1 MKLKG
6 SEAIVKVLLEQGV
19 DTVFGYPGGAVI
31 PLYDALYSAPL
42 KNVLTA
48 HEQGAIHAA
57 DGYARASG
65 KTGVCIATSGPG
77 ATNIVTG
84 LATAYLDSIPLV
96 AITGQVG
103 VSMLG
108 RDSFQEI
115 DIVGVTMPI
124 TKYNMMVRSKEELVP
139 ALREAFALAK
149 EGRPG
154 PVLVDVPSSVQVE
167 ELEWP
172 EAEGQAEAEP
182 LPQATAEQLTQAAE
196 VLNAA
201 QKPVLLVGGGAVNSG
216 AQAELVEL
224 AEKCD
229 LPVVNTL
236 MGIGVYPESD
246 ARSLGLTGMHG
257 HIASNLAVANADV
270 LIVAGSRFSDRVTGD
285 RNRYVG
291 KKTIIQLDIDPS
303 EIDKNVAAS
312 LPVMGDV
319 KETLQRLL
327 PLLREA
333 QRLGITVNRI
343 DETLGAFRHTRAELM
358 EYAALCRDN
367 GVALTVS
374 IGPRAAYDTSAT
386 RLSRQGAVIGY
397 RLRGEE
403 QLVRALEDAKRVC
416 DLGIRGLLVYDEGLL
431 WVLNEARR
439 AGELPAD
446 TVLKASAHCG
456 HGNGASFRLL
466 ERCGADSINP
476 VRDLSLDML
485 CALRASVSV
494 PLDIHTDCPESS
506 GGFIRTYEAPEIV
519 RCCAPVYLKT
529 GNSAL
534 AAHGSLPT
542 EADAAR
548 MAQQAAIVMEMLG
561 RYLPEARQLSRGEGH
576 GQVAE
581 AEVCV

>member
-124 TKYNMMVRSKEELVP
+124 TKYNMLVRSKEELVP
-139 ALREAFALAK
+139 ALRKAFALAK

-172 EAEGQAEAEP
+172 ELEAEAEMEAMP
-182 LPQATAEQLTQAAE
+182 KAAAEQLAEAAA
-196 VLNAA
+196 VLNKAER
-201 QKPVLLVGGGAVNSG
+201 PVLLVGGGAVNSG

-224 AEKCD
+224 AAKCD

-246 ARSLGLTGMHG
+246 ERSLGLTGMHG

-270 LIVAGSRFSDRVTGD
+270 LVVAGSRFSDRVTGD

-312 LPVMGDV
+312 FSCFE
-319 KETLQRLL
+319 K
-327 PLLREA
+327 
-333 QRLGITVNRI
+333 
-343 DETLGAFRHTRAELM
+343 
-358 EYAALCRDN
+358 
-367 GVALTVS
+367 S
-374 IGPRAAYDTSAT
+374 
-386 RLSRQGAVIGY
+386 
-397 RLRGEE
+397 
-403 QLVRALEDAKRVC
+403 
-416 DLGIRGLLVYDEGLL
+416 
-431 WVLNEARR
+431 
-439 AGELPAD
+439 
-446 TVLKASAHCG
+446 
-456 HGNGASFRLL
+456 
-466 ERCGADSINP
+466 
-476 VRDLSLDML
+476 
-485 CALRASVSV
+485 
-494 PLDIHTDCPESS
+494 
-506 GGFIRTYEAPEIV
+506 
-519 RCCAPVYLKT
+519 
-529 GNSAL
+529 
-534 AAHGSLPT
+534 
-542 EADAAR
+542 
-548 MAQQAAIVMEMLG
+548 
-561 RYLPEARQLSRGEGH
+561 
-576 GQVAE
+576 
-581 AEVCV
+581 

>member
-124 TKYNMMVRSKEELVP
+124 TKYNMLVRSKEELVP
-139 ALREAFALAK
+139 ALRKAFALAK

-172 EAEGQAEAEP
+172 ELEAEAEVEAMP
-182 LPQATAEQLTQAAE
+182 KAAAEQLAEAAA
-196 VLNAA
+196 VLNKAER
-201 QKPVLLVGGGAVNSG
+201 PVLLVGGGAVNSG

-224 AEKCD
+224 AAKCD

-246 ARSLGLTGMHG
+246 ERSLGLTGMHG

-270 LIVAGSRFSDRVTGD
+270 LVVAGSRFSDRVTGD

-319 KETLQRLL
+319 RETLASLL
-327 PLLREA
+327 PLLNKAEHTDWWQQIKDWDATEDRSLLAGDRLTAPWLMKELSRTFEGENPIYVTDVGQNQMWAAQHLVVDKPRHHLTSGGCGTMGFGLPGALGAAFAEPETQVVHICGDGGFKMTGMELFTAAREGKNLISIVINNSCLGMVRQWQQLFYGERYSSTILTEFDFIGFAHSCGAGGRRAATCAEFKEALA
-333 QRLGITVNRI
+333 QARKANKPFLIEAIVEQSDLVEPMVAAGAAVDDFVKVNR
-343 DETLGAFRHTRAELM
+343 H
-358 EYAALCRDN
+358 
-367 GVALTVS
+367 
-374 IGPRAAYDTSAT
+374 
-386 RLSRQGAVIGY
+386 
-397 RLRGEE
+397 
-403 QLVRALEDAKRVC
+403 
-416 DLGIRGLLVYDEGLL
+416 
-431 WVLNEARR
+431 
-439 AGELPAD
+439 
-446 TVLKASAHCG
+446 
-456 HGNGASFRLL
+456 
-466 ERCGADSINP
+466 
-476 VRDLSLDML
+476 
-485 CALRASVSV
+485 
-494 PLDIHTDCPESS
+494 
-506 GGFIRTYEAPEIV
+506 
-519 RCCAPVYLKT
+519 
-529 GNSAL
+529 
-534 AAHGSLPT
+534 
-542 EADAAR
+542 
-548 MAQQAAIVMEMLG
+548 
-561 RYLPEARQLSRGEGH
+561 
-576 GQVAE
+576 
-581 AEVCV
+581 

>member
-172 EAEGQAEAEP
+172 EAEAQAEAEP

-333 QRLGITVNRI
+333 QHADWWQQIKEWDAAEDRSLLKGDRLTAPWLMKELSRAFEGEHPIYVTDVGQNQMWAAQHLVVDKPRHHLTSGGCGTMGFGLPGALGAAFAEPDTQVVHIAGDGGFKMTGMELFTAAREGKNLISIVINNSCLGMVRQWQQLFYGERYSSTILTEFDFIGFAHSCGAGGRRAATCAEFKEALAQARKANKPFLIEAIVEQSDLVEPMVAAGAAVDDFVKVNR
-343 DETLGAFRHTRAELM
+343 H
-358 EYAALCRDN
+358 
-367 GVALTVS
+367 
-374 IGPRAAYDTSAT
+374 
-386 RLSRQGAVIGY
+386 
-397 RLRGEE
+397 
-403 QLVRALEDAKRVC
+403 
-416 DLGIRGLLVYDEGLL
+416 
-431 WVLNEARR
+431 
-439 AGELPAD
+439 
-446 TVLKASAHCG
+446 
-456 HGNGASFRLL
+456 
-466 ERCGADSINP
+466 
-476 VRDLSLDML
+476 
-485 CALRASVSV
+485 
-494 PLDIHTDCPESS
+494 
-506 GGFIRTYEAPEIV
+506 
-519 RCCAPVYLKT
+519 
-529 GNSAL
+529 
-534 AAHGSLPT
+534 
-542 EADAAR
+542 
-548 MAQQAAIVMEMLG
+548 
-561 RYLPEARQLSRGEGH
+561 
-576 GQVAE
+576 
-581 AEVCV
+581 